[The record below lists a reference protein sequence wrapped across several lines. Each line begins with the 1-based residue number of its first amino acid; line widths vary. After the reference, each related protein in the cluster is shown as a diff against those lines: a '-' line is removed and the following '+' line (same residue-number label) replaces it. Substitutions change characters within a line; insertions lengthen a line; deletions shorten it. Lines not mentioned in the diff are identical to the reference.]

1 MFAHLHLHTEY
12 SLLDGASRISPLLD
26 RVRELGMEHCAITDH
41 GVMYGVVDFYQQAK
55 ERGIHPVIGCEV
67 YICSDMDEKFSGTRE
82 YSHLILLCENQTGY
96 QNLIYLVSQ
105 GFTRGFY
112 YRPRIDYDLLREH
125 SEGLIALSACIS
137 GDIPKLLIDGREA
150 DARKMTEKYL
160 SIFDREH
167 FFIEIQDH
175 GLAEQKQAL
184 PALIRLAREMNLGL
198 VATNDCHYIRREDAE
213 AQEILMCIQT
223 GKTLTDENRMRM
235 ETDQLYVKSEEEMRA
250 VFPELNEAIENTVKI
265 AERCNVEFDFKS
277 VHLPK
282 YPLPE
287 GEDNPA
293 KYLRRLCEQGLSE
306 RYAPDR
312 EDAKKRLDYEL
323 SVIERMGYV
332 DYFLIVWDYVYFA
345 KTHGILVGPGRGSGA
360 GSIVAYTL
368 DITTIDPLK
377 YDLLFE
383 RFLNPERISMPDLDI
398 DFDYERRGEVI
409 EYVAGRY
416 GKDHVAQIITFGTMA
431 AKAAVR
437 DVGRVLDMSYAEVDA
452 VSKMIPFALDMTLKK
467 ALEQSKELNASYEN
481 DERVKKLIDTAMKL
495 EGMPRNASTHAAG
508 VLITSH
514 PVHEYVPLQTNDEV
528 ITTQFPMGTLEKMGL
543 LKMDFLGLRTLTVIG
558 DTLRMAE
565 EGGAPHMDPADI
577 PMDDEGVYAMISEG
591 DTDGVFQLEGGGM
604 RNFLANMKPG
614 SFEDI
619 IAAIS
624 LYRPGPMESIPRY
637 IAGKQNPDA
646 VQYLDPQLKPILSVT
661 YGCMVYQEQ
670 VMQIVRDLAGYSM
683 GRSDL
688 VRRAMAKKKHD
699 VMAKEKEY
707 FIHGK
712 VNEDGTLDV
721 PGAVRNGVPEEVAE
735 KLFEEMTAFASY
747 AFNKPHAAGYAVV
760 ALQTGWL
767 KLHYPA
773 EFMAAMMNSFTG
785 NADKVAFYIQH
796 LRRLGIPVL
805 PPDVNKSTDRFSVDH
820 SGDQPAVRFGMGA
833 VKNVGKNAILA
844 IVEEARQNGPFKDI
858 FDFADRVP
866 SDAINKRAVECLI
879 RAGAF
884 DTLPG
889 SRAQKLAVY
898 ESAMDG
904 ASKRRK
910 NTVEGQIS
918 LFGDLFGDAGLD
930 VPPPPLPDI
939 EEFPLRA
946 RLSMEKEMTGVY
958 ITGHP
963 LDEYREP
970 LSQME
975 VTARFLAALTEEHED
990 KGLSMDGIT
999 VTMAGI
1005 ITEKKTKA
1013 TRKGDMMAFVTLED
1027 LYGSTELLIFPKVY
1041 EKYRHLLEPDTLV
1054 TVYGHLS
1061 VREDEPIKLLAD
1073 ALLPLSGESLL
1084 PDAFKNEVRPRRQ
1097 SGSGQFPPPDAVP
1110 YPDLSELPPP
1120 VDYADVVPPQ
1130 PASIPTHRQGP
1141 AYRTDGQPASRRQ
1154 SAAYGTNAQNAVPA
1168 GRAAASPANTAPA
1181 GRAVN
1186 ADTPVNRQSV
1196 SGGAP
1201 SPVNGPAARSAP
1213 QTSSLKLYLKVQD
1226 EAERDRCLPLLT
1238 ACPGPIPVTFYV
1250 TSLKAAFRADGYSV
1264 GMGVDMKA
1272 LSEMLGE
1279 KNVVM
1284 K

>member
-12 SLLDGASRISPLLD
+12 SLLDGANRISPLLD
-26 RVRELGMEHCAITDH
+26 HVKELGMEHCAITDH
-41 GVMYGVVDFYQQAK
+41 GVMYGVVEFYQQAK

-67 YICSDMDEKFSGTRE
+67 YICENMDEKLSGTRE
-82 YSHLILLCENQTGY
+82 YSHLILLCENQKGY

-112 YRPRIDYDLLREH
+112 YRPRIDYKLLREH

-137 GDIPKLLIDGREA
+137 GDIPKLLLDGREA
-150 DARKMTEKYL
+150 DARKMTERYL
-160 SIFDREH
+160 SIFDRDH
-167 FFIEIQDH
+167 FYIEIQDH
-175 GLAEQKQAL
+175 GLADQKRAL

-198 VATNDCHYIRREDAE
+198 VATNDCHYTRQEDAE

-223 GKTLTDENRMRM
+223 GKTLTDEHRMRM
-235 ETDQLYVKSEEEMRA
+235 ESDQMYVKSEEEMRK
-250 VFPELNEAIENTVKI
+250 VFPELNDAIENTVKI
-265 AERCNVEFDFKS
+265 AERCHVEFDFKS
-277 VHLPK
+277 IHLPK

-287 GEDNPA
+287 GEDDPA
-293 KYLRRLCEQGLSE
+293 AYLRKICEKGLWE

-312 EDAKKRLDYEL
+312 EDAKQRLDYEL

-409 EYVAGRY
+409 EYVAHRY

-467 ALEQSKELNASYEN
+467 ALEQSKELHAAYEN
-481 DERVKKLIDTAMKL
+481 DERIKKLIDTAMKL

-577 PMDDEGVYAMISEG
+577 PMDDPGVYEMISNG

-614 SFEDI
+614 NFEDI

-637 IAGKQNPDA
+637 IAGKQNPEG
-646 VQYLDPQLKPILSVT
+646 VQYLDPQLKPILAVT

-699 VMAKEKEY
+699 VMAKEKVY

-712 VNEDGTLDV
+712 LNDDGSIDV

-760 ALQTGWL
+760 ALQTAWL

-785 NADKVAFYIQH
+785 NAEKVAFYIQH

-805 PPDVNKSTDRFSVDH
+805 PPDVNRSTDRFSVDH
-820 SGDQPAVRFGMGA
+820 SGEKPAVRFGMGA
-833 VKNVGKNAILA
+833 VKNVGRNAIHAL
-844 IVEEARQNGPFKDI
+844 VEEVRRNGPFRDF

-866 SDAINKRAVECLI
+866 SEAINKRAVECLI
-879 RAGAF
+879 KAGAF

-889 SRAQKLAVY
+889 SRAQKLAIY
-898 ESAMDG
+898 ETAMDG
-904 ASKRRK
+904 AAKRRK
-910 NTVEGQIS
+910 NTIEGQIS
-918 LFGDLFGDAGLD
+918 LFGDLFGEASID
-930 VPPPPLPDI
+930 VPPPPLPQID
-939 EEFPLRA
+939 EFPHRA
-946 RLSMEKEMTGVY
+946 LLSMEKEMTGVY

-963 LDEYREP
+963 LDEYRDA
-970 LSQME
+970 LSHMNVNAQYLS
-975 VTARFLAALTEEHED
+975 TLAEEHED
-990 KGLSMDGIT
+990 HGLSLDGSNA
-999 VTMAGI
+999 VMAGI
-1005 ITEKKTKA
+1005 ILEKKTKA
-1013 TRKGDMMAFVTLED
+1013 TRKGDMMAFITLED
-1027 LYGSTELLIFPKVY
+1027 LYGSTEMLIFPKTY

-1054 TVYGHLS
+1054 SIYGHLS
-1061 VREDEPIKLLAD
+1061 VREDEPAKLLAD
-1073 ALLPLSGESLL
+1073 AVLPLSAETLSM
-1084 PDAFKNEVRPRRQ
+1084 DAFKNEIRPRRARPQ
-1097 SGSGQFPPPDAVP
+1097 GTGWQLPLNEAP
-1110 YPDLSELPPP
+1110 YGDMSELPPP
-1120 VDYADVVPPQ
+1120 VDYADAVAPK
-1130 PASIPTHRQGP
+1130 PAVIPTHR
-1141 AYRTDGQPASRRQ
+1141 
-1154 SAAYGTNAQNAVPA
+1154 
-1168 GRAAASPANTAPA
+1168 APE
-1181 GRAVN
+1181 GK
-1186 ADTPVNRQSV
+1186 V
-1196 SGGAP
+1196 SFEP
-1201 SPVNGPAARSAP
+1201 KPK
-1213 QTSSLKLYLKVQD
+1213 KLYLKVEN
-1226 EAERDRCLPLLT
+1226 EAARDQCLPVLQKT
-1238 ACPGPIPVTFYV
+1238 PGSIPVTFYV
-1250 TSLKAAFRADGYSV
+1250 TSLNAAFRADGYSV
-1264 GMGVDMKA
+1264 SANVDLKT
-1272 LSEMLGE
+1272 LSSMLGN